1 MSPLDQVGHSDVR
14 PFLIGGSYTGLGPF
28 LRISSWKTPLQ
39 ENIRDNVRAP
49 AETEDV
55 DEEVDSKG

>member
-1 MSPLDQVGHSDVR
+1 MWTFVIKSLDSSGSLSER
-14 PFLIGGSYTGLGPF
+14 LIF
-28 LRISSWKTPLQ
+28 RISSQETPIQ
-39 ENIRDNVRAP
+39 ENIRDNVGAP